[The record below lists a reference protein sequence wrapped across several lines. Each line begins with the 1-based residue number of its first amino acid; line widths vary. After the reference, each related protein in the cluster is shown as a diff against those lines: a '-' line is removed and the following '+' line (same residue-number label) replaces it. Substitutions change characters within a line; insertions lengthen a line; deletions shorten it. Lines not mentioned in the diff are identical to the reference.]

1 MSMFRDIAGAFSWLT
16 VVTVPGADSA
26 RPVRWFPLVG
36 WLYAGVALLIAVGG
50 TIVGDGHFGASIV
63 AWLII
68 GVWAL
73 LSRFLHWDGLADT
86 ADAVWGG
93 NDIARRLDIM
103 HDSRTGSFG
112 VIAVVLIAMGQILAV
127 TAVFTS
133 RDLWPLVAAPVLGR
147 FAASAAL
154 WTIKPARSEG
164 LAAHLAGSE
173 GVPGWIVATG
183 LCVVVLVAA
192 TPERLVLFTLG
203 IAVALLVPRVMSRA
217 VGGITGDILGASVL
231 LVETTVLI
239 GAALISGV

>member
-1 MSMFRDIAGAFSWLT
+1 VIVFRDIAGAFSWLT
-16 VVTVPGADSA
+16 VVTVPGLNKA

-36 WLYAGVALLIAVGG
+36 WLYAGCALLIAIGG
-50 TIVGDGHFGASIV
+50 TIVGEGHFGASIV

-86 ADAVWGG
+86 ADAIWGG
-93 NDIARRLDIM
+93 HDVARRLDIM

-112 VIAVVLIAMGQILAV
+112 VIAVVLIATGQILAV
-127 TAVFTS
+127 TAVFAS

-154 WTIKPARSEG
+154 WTIEPARSEG
-164 LAAHLAGSE
+164 LAAHLAGKE
-173 GVPGWIVATG
+173 GIAGWMVASG
-183 LCVVVLVAA
+183 LCAVVLVAV
-192 TPERLVLFTLG
+192 TPERLVLFVLG
-203 IAVALLVPRVMSRA
+203 IAVALLLPRAMSRA
-217 VGGITGDILGASVL
+217 AGGITGDILGASVL
-231 LVETTVLI
+231 LVETTVLV

>member
-1 MSMFRDIAGAFSWLT
+1 MSVLRDIAGAFSWLT
-16 VVTVPGADSA
+16 VVTVPGTDAV

-36 WLYAGVALLIAVGG
+36 WLYAGVALLIAFGG
-50 TIVGDGHFGASIV
+50 TIVGEGHFGASIV
-63 AWLII
+63 GWLIV
-68 GVWAL
+68 GAWAL

-86 ADAVWGG
+86 ADALWGG
-93 NDIARRLDIM
+93 NDVTRRLEIM

-112 VIAVVLIAMGQILAV
+112 VIAVVLVATGQILAV
-127 TAVFTS
+127 TAVFAS

-147 FAASAAL
+147 FAATAAL

-173 GVPGWIVATG
+173 GMIAWVVALG
-183 LCVVVLVAA
+183 LCAA
-192 TPERLVLFTLG
+192 MLLTPTPERLLLFALG
-203 IAVALLVPRVMSRA
+203 IAVALLLPRVMSRA

-231 LVETTVLI
+231 LVETIVLV